1 MKNFFVFRIHRL
13 CLAFALVFSTIGCDQ
28 ATKIVAR
35 DTLPSVGAMTYL
47 NNTIRL
53 EYAENPGAFLNF
65 GATLSHEWRFWIFTV
80 AISIFLL
87 LLAVQ
92 IWRRPWNLPVTV
104 AASLILGGGI
114 GNIIDRVAR
123 GNVIDFLNLGIGNVR
138 TGIFNIADV
147 AIMAGVLLLVIH
159 THFQKAR

>member
-1 MKNFFVFRIHRL
+1 MKNFFVLRIRRL
-13 CLAFALVFSTIGCDQ
+13 CLVFALVFSTIGCDQ
-28 ATKIVAR
+28 VTKIAAR
-35 DTLPSVGAMTYL
+35 
-47 NNTIRL
+47 
-53 EYAENPGAFLNF
+53 
-65 GATLSHEWRFWIFTV
+65 V

-114 GNIIDRVAR
+114 GNVIDRVAR
-123 GNVIDFLNLGIGNVR
+123 GNVIDFLNFGIGNVR

-147 AIMAGVLLLVIH
+147 AIMAGVFLLAIH
-159 THFQKAR
+159 SSSRTAGIQRSKVQL

>member
-1 MKNFFVFRIHRL
+1 
-13 CLAFALVFSTIGCDQ
+13 
-28 ATKIVAR
+28 
-35 DTLPSVGAMTYL
+35 MTYL